1 MSAEKHTIHPAVKWA
16 GGKRQLLDRILPLVP
31 EHDTYYE
38 PFVGGGAVFL
48 ALAPE
53 KAVINDS
60 NEELVNVYRVIRDN
74 PEELIALL
82 KEHRDRNSKDYY
94 YEVREQDRVFEQYAE
109 MSPAA
114 RAARI
119 LYLNRTCFNGL
130 YRVNRAG
137 EFNVPWGRYKNPQ
150 IVDEQNIRDMSAYL
164 NRAKVKILCQDYRET
179 FRGIRKDSF
188 VYLDPPYMPI
198 SQTSSFTGYTAAGFG
213 EIQHKKK
220 KKQCDLLNRRGIRFL
235 LSNSNS
241 EFVKKLYREYTIEE
255 VEASRSVNA
264 KGDGRGNV
272 TELLIRNY

>member
-213 EIQHKKK
+213 EIQHAEL